1 MHPFHFDMPSIYL
14 FVIRTLIGT
23 FASLLCIILIRLICD
38 RLGDIG
44 LVRAFAKVGTMTL
57 GIYIFHREIVL
68 LSNRFAVKV
77 EALNIFGD
85 SDMGELFYEYG
96 ICLTATLLF
105 MAISIL
111 IILILRKNKY
121 SRLIFLGEK

>member
-1 MHPFHFDMPSIYL
+1 
-14 FVIRTLIGT
+14 
-23 FASLLCIILIRLICD
+23 
-38 RLGDIG
+38 
-44 LVRAFAKVGTMTL
+44 MTL